1 MATVIGTVTNI
12 QGMAI
17 VVDANGN
24 RHMLKV
30 GEILHAGDKVITAA
44 GAAVSV
50 KLANG
55 ETVNF
60 AEAQT
65 VKITENLAQVD
76 VSDVSENAVN
86 QGVLDAVITALNEG
100 RDITEVLDDPA
111 AGEGGSDGNAS
122 FVNLERIQTDVGGA
136 ANYDGG
142 TGVGSSAPQGS
153 IAPNFVFLTPAS
165 GAPIIVLSGDINND
179 GTLNANELAG
189 ALFTNANVS
198 LPVGLEPGDV
208 LNVAHNSGTITVVLS
223 AANIAA
229 GFVNVSIPVPAE
241 GTTLVATA
249 SITNQSGQTSPSSS
263 DSALIDTIAPG
274 APIVTIET
282 DTNNDGYINKAELG
296 SETLAK
302 VSVALPA
309 TAMPNDQLLVSVNGG
324 TPIVITLS
332 QADISKGSVSVPGI
346 AVPANGQDLL
356 VTAQVKDIAGNVGPT
371 GSDLAKVD
379 TGVPNDGAAPTVEIT
394 TDANNDGFINRAEQG
409 NATTDDVKVSF
420 DGGKVSI
427 GDIVTVT
434 DGIVTKNI
442 TIDAK
447 AKADG
452 YVTTTFAKPV
462 EGGFLTVNAIISD
475 LAGNKSDK
483 GEDTAKLDTSAL
495 SGLTITLTTDSN
507 DDAFINKAELTA
519 AGNKV
524 TAEIKLPLDAAAGDS
539 LVVTGTGNA
548 TQTITLTQAQIDA
561 GKVVV
566 TFNPP
571 ANGVDL
577 QVTAQVTDPAGNTSN
592 IGTDHAVIATDG
604 PGAPT
609 VTLTTD
615 TDNNGYINQNE
626 LNGSSTVS
634 VLIGLPATAKAGD
647 KLIINDGINPPTTY
661 VLTPADITA
670 GSYTTTVPAPASG
683 TALTVTAQIVD
694 VAGNPSNTG
703 SDSATID
710 TTVYSGLAI
719 EIRTDANNDGFI
731 NQAELTN
738 NKIDVRVTVPQG
750 AATGD
755 TLTVTGSGNVPQTI
769 ILTADQIN
777 AGYVD
782 VSFNPTLNGTDF
794 LSTASIKDAAGNAS
808 GPVQDQAKLQL
819 VAPGAPIVTIETD
832 TNNDGYIN
840 KAELGSETL
849 AKVSVALPATAM
861 PNDQLL
867 VSVNGGT
874 PILITLSQADISK
887 GSVSVPGIAVPANGQ
902 DLLVTAQVKDIAGN
916 VGPTGSDLAK
926 VDTAAPIKPSIDN
939 IFDDFGTSKG
949 NISSGGTADDPT
961 PTLTGK
967 AEAGSTVTIF
977 DGIVKVGTA
986 TADKDGNWTFT
997 PATEIAKGL
1006 HNYTVTA
1013 TDAAGNISQPSNTYT
1028 YTLNQAPVF
1037 LTLNAIS
1044 SVSED
1049 GLVGGLLDAGP
1060 SNVIATGSMGISDP
1074 NGDLKSVTLTAPTDT
1089 YTSGGTVISWSGNN
1103 TGTLIGSAN
1112 GKEVI
1117 RVTIDSKGDYA
1128 VSLSGP
1134 IDHPNAGED
1143 NLAVKF
1149 GVNATDNSATT
1160 AGSITINV
1168 SDDAPVAANQTLNAT
1183 VSAGT
1188 NIMFTIDVSGSMDT
1202 KDGVNRATRLES
1214 EIASINRLLD
1224 GYIALGGDIKVMIV
1238 TFSDNASQ
1246 KTASWVTVGEA
1257 KVVLAGLTTLSGTN
1271 YDAALSGAQSAFNA
1285 GGRIVGGQNV
1295 GYFFSDGEP
1304 NRGLEIG
1311 DADRQN
1317 WEGFLKANDIN
1328 QYAIGVGSGVS
1339 AAQVANSMNQIAYN
1353 GAKEIDTNAVRVSDF
1368 TQLDSVLSATLPTPI
1383 AGSLTTGGGFG
1394 ADGGYVKSISV
1405 DGTNYTFDNKTG
1417 AISVNGQNNS
1427 TYNQTTHQLT
1437 VKTTVGTF
1445 VVDMDDG
1452 NYTFTPKQATVTLTN
1467 TTFNAAAQSQ
1477 NTPLPAGWFTDNPSR
1492 TIEVQESTIYGLS
1505 SSYGNVLEIENYRG
1519 DGNIYTLIKPN
1530 AGDTVTLGFDYAGRA
1545 NYLSGTDSAIQ
1556 VIVDGKVIDTVN
1568 TRSLTMT
1575 HFTYTFAGTGNE
1587 MRVEFKSIDTN
1598 STGGLLDNILITSTS
1613 TSNVPTSTQLGYTLS
1628 DKDGDTSS
1636 ATLTLNVSK
1645 NTSVVTTPQVAPDVA
1660 NAASASG
1667 LIAIPGVLNV
1677 DLLNFASR
1685 QAFAASDVNNN
1696 ISNVTI
1702 AYSSLLGV
1710 VLGANLLSYSQAV
1723 ATELGL
1729 KVTYTQNNGL
1739 LGLVG
1744 ASGKMVVTALD
1755 GGTVDNLALNEFLST
1770 VKVDQAVGVSA
1781 LQTLNIT
1788 ATDSTGLQD
1797 SASASTLLSLD
1808 LLSSSNSTPIL
1819 GGDSGNNVVNGTSGN
1834 DIIYGYAGNDTLNG
1848 GVGND
1853 ILRGGAG
1860 NDTLNGG
1867 DGNDILI
1874 GGKGND
1880 TLTGGAGV
1888 DVFKWDHG
1896 DEGVAGAPARDTITD
1911 FNKAAV
1917 SQGGDVLD
1925 VRDLLQGE
1933 NAGNLVNFL
1942 HFEKSGSD
1950 TIVHI
1955 SSNGGFSAD
1964 AHNVSGSFSS
1974 GNTTQQIVLSG
1985 VDLTTGQTSDAAII
1999 NNLLSQQKL
2008 ITD

>member
-17 VVDANGN
+17 VVDTNGN

-30 GEILHAGDKVITAA
+30 GEVLHAGDKVITAS
-44 GAAVSV
+44 GASVSV
-50 KLANG
+50 KMANG
-55 ETVNF
+55 ETISV
-60 AEAQT
+60 AESQT
-65 VKITENLAQVD
+65 VKITDNLAQVD
-76 VSDVSENAVN
+76 VTDTSENAVN
-86 QGVLDAVITALNEG
+86 QAVFDAVLTALNEG
-100 RDITEVLDDPA
+100 LDITQVLGDPA
-111 AGEGGSDGNAS
+111 AGEAGSDGNAS
-122 FVNLERIQTDVGGA
+122 FVNLDRIQTQTDGG

-142 TGVGSSAPQGS
+142 SASGGNADQGS
-153 IAPNFVFLTPAS
+153 IAPNYVYLSAAS
-165 GAPIIVLSGDINND
+165 GAPFIELSGDADND
-179 GTLNANELAG
+179 GYLNAKELNAQST
-189 ALFTNANVS
+189 TNAKVT
-198 LPVGLEPGDV
+198 LPVGLEPGDT
-208 LNVAHNSGTITVVLS
+208 LNVAHNGGTISVVLT
-223 AANIAA
+223 AANIAS
-229 GFVNVSIPVPAE
+229 GLVNVPVPVPAS
-241 GTTLVATA
+241 GTTLVVTA
-249 SITNQSGQTSPSSS
+249 NITNQSGQVSPSTS
-263 DSALIDTIAPG
+263 DSAVVD
-274 APIVTIET
+274 
-282 DTNNDGYINKAELG
+282 
-296 SETLAK
+296 S
-302 VSVALPA
+302 
-309 TAMPNDQLLVSVNGG
+309 
-324 TPIVITLS
+324 
-332 QADISKGSVSVPGI
+332 DI
-346 AVPANGQDLL
+346 
-356 VTAQVKDIAGNVGPT
+356 
-371 GSDLAKVD
+371 
-379 TGVPNDGAAPTVEIT
+379 PNDGAAPKVEIT

-409 NATTDDVKVSF
+409 SATTDDVKVSF
-420 DGGKVSI
+420 DGSKVSV
-427 GDIVTVT
+427 GDVVTVT
-434 DGIVTKNI
+434 DGIVTKTI
-442 TIDAK
+442 TIDAT
-447 AKADG
+447 AKSNG

-462 EGGFLTVNAIISD
+462 EGGFLNVNAFISD
-475 LAGNKSDK
+475 AAGNKSDK

-507 DDAFINKAELTA
+507 NDAFINKAELTA

-548 TQTITLTQAQIDA
+548 TQTITLTQPQIDA

-566 TFNPP
+566 TFTAP

-577 QVTAQVTDPAGNTSN
+577 QVTAQVTDPAGNKSN
-592 IGTDHAVIATDG
+592 IGTDNAVIATDG

-615 TDNNGYINQNE
+615 GNNDGYINQSE

-634 VLIGLPATAKAGD
+634 VLIGLPATAKEGD
-647 KLIINDGINPPTTY
+647 KLIINDGINPPQTH
-661 VLTPADITA
+661 VLTPADISA
-670 GSYTTTVPAPASG
+670 GNYTTTVPAPASG

-719 EIRTDANNDGFI
+719 EIRTDANNDGYI
-731 NQAELTN
+731 NKSELTS

-750 AATGD
+750 AASGD

-769 ILTADQIN
+769 ILNADQIK

-794 LSTASIKDAAGNAS
+794 ISTASIKDAAGNAS

-819 VAPGAPIVTIETD
+819 VAPGAPIVTIDTD
-832 TNNDGYIN
+832 SNNDGYIN
-840 KAELGSETL
+840 KAELGSDTL

-874 PILITLSQADISK
+874 PIVITLTQSDISK

-902 DLLVTAQVKDIAGN
+902 ELLVTAQVKDVAGN
-916 VGPTGSDLAK
+916 FGPTGSDLAK
-926 VDTAAPIKPSIDN
+926 VDTMAPIKPTIVN
-939 IFDDFGTSKG
+939 IYDDFGTNKG
-949 NISSGGTADDPT
+949 NVANGGVADDAT

-967 AEAGSTVTIF
+967 AEAGSTVTIY
-977 DGIVKVGTA
+977 DGGVKVGTA
-986 TADKDGNWTFT
+986 VADQDGNWIFT
-997 PATEIAKGL
+997 PTTDIAKGL
-1006 HNYTVTA
+1006 HNFTVTA
-1013 TDAAGNISQPSNTYT
+1013 TDAVGNISLPSDIYA

-1037 LTLNAIS
+1037 VTFNATAD
-1044 SVSED
+1044 VSED
-1049 GLVGGLLDAGP
+1049 GLAGGLLDAGP

-1074 NGDLKSVTLTAPTDT
+1074 NGDLKSVTLIAPTET
-1089 YTSGGTVISWSGNN
+1089 YKSGGVVINWSGNN

-1117 RVTIDSKGDYA
+1117 RVSIDSKGDYA

-1134 IDHPNAGED
+1134 IDHPKAGED
-1143 NLAVKF
+1143 TLAIKF
-1149 GVNATDNSATT
+1149 GVNATDASATT
-1160 AGSITINV
+1160 SGSISVNV
-1168 SDDAPVAANQTLNAT
+1168 SDDAPVAAAQTLNAK

-1202 KDGVNRATRLES
+1202 KDGVNNTSRLAS

-1224 GYIALGGDIKVMIV
+1224 SYVNLGGDIRVMIV
-1238 TFSDNASQ
+1238 TFSDASYQ
-1246 KTASWVTVGEA
+1246 KTACWVTVGEA

-1271 YDAALSGAQSAFNA
+1271 YDAALAGSQSAFNA
-1285 GGRIVGGQNV
+1285 GGKIAGGQNV

-1304 NRGLEIG
+1304 NSGYAIG
-1311 DADRQN
+1311 DTDRQK
-1317 WEGFLKANDIN
+1317 WEQFLKDNDIN
-1328 QYAIGVGSGVS
+1328 EFAIGVGSGVS
-1339 AAQVANSMNQIAYN
+1339 DAQVANSMNQIAYN
-1353 GAKEIDTNAVRVSDF
+1353 GATEVDTNAVHVSNF
-1368 TQLDSVLSATLPTPI
+1368 SQLDAVLGATLPTPI
-1383 AGSLTTGGGFG
+1383 SGSLTTGGGFG
-1394 ADGGYVKSISV
+1394 ADGGYVKSISI
-1405 DGTNYTFDNKTG
+1405 DGSSYSFDNKTG
-1417 AISVNGQNNS
+1417 LVSVTGTNNS
-1427 TYNQTTHQLT
+1427 SYNQTTHELT
-1437 VKTTVGTF
+1437 VKTSVGTF
-1445 VVDMDDG
+1445 VVDMDNG
-1452 NYTFTPKQATVTLTN
+1452 KYTFTPKQATVTLTN
-1467 TTFNAAAQSQ
+1467 TTFDAAAQGQ
-1477 NTPLPAGWFTDNPSR
+1477 NTPLPTGWYTNNPSG
-1492 TIEVQESTIYGLS
+1492 TIEVLSSTTYGLS
-1505 SSYGNVLEIENYRG
+1505 AAYGNVLEIENYKG
-1519 DGNIYTLIKPN
+1519 DGNIYTLIKPA

-1575 HFTYTFAGTGNE
+1575 HFTYTFTGTGNE

-1598 STGGLLDNILITSTS
+1598 STGGLLDNIMITTTST
-1613 TSNVPTSTQLGYTLS
+1613 TATPTSAQLGYTLS
-1628 DKDGDTSS
+1628 DNDGDTSS
-1636 ATLTLNVSK
+1636 SRLTLNVTK
-1645 NTSVVTTPQVAPDVA
+1645 NTTFVTTPQVAPDVS
-1660 NAASASG
+1660 NAVSASG
-1667 LIAIPGVLNV
+1667 LIAIPGLLNV

-1685 QAFAASDVNNN
+1685 QAFTASDINNN

-1702 AYSSLLGV
+1702 AYNTLLGV
-1710 VLGANLLSYSQAV
+1710 VLGSNLLSYSQAV

-1729 KVTYTQNNGL
+1729 KISYTQNSGL

-1744 ASGKMVVTALD
+1744 ASGKLVVTALD

-1770 VKVDQAVGVSA
+1770 VKVDQTVGVNA
-1781 LQTLNIT
+1781 LQSMTIT
-1788 ATDSTGLQD
+1788 ATDSSGLQD
-1797 SASASTLLSLD
+1797 SATSSTLLSLN
-1808 LLSSSNSTPIL
+1808 LLSSANSTPIL
-1819 GGDSGNNVVNGTSGN
+1819 GGDSGNNIVDGTSGN
-1834 DIIYGYAGNDTLNG
+1834 DIIYGYAGDDTLNG
-1848 GVGND
+1848 GAGND

-1860 NDTLNGG
+1860 NDILKGG

-1896 DEGVAGAPARDTITD
+1896 DDGVAGTPARDTITD

-1933 NAGNLVNFL
+1933 NAGNLVNYL

-1955 SSNGGFSAD
+1955 SANGGFVND
-1964 AHNVSGSFSS
+1964 AHNVSGAFSS
-1974 GNTTQQIVLSG
+1974 GTTTQQIVLAG
-1985 VDLTTGQTSDAAII
+1985 VDLTTGQTTDAAII